1 MDIIKFSISNPVK
14 VAVGV
19 LLTLLFGTLALTDV
33 PIQMTPDVER
43 PVVSIRTSWQGR
55 SPEEIEKS
63 ILMEQEKKLKTLQGL
78 YKMTAN
84 ASLGQGSIELEFTVG
99 YDMSRAVQETSN
111 RLNEVPRYPED
122 VDRPVI
128 RAASANT
135 DESIGI
141 GLLQSNIDPNY
152 EMSEFYDYADRFVK
166 PAFERIKGL
175 AEVQVYGGREHEV
188 QIRFDPVVLAQSGVS
203 VDELRAALIAD
214 NLNESAGD
222 MANGR
227 INVRVRVLGRYSE
240 LEPIRNVIVKYN
252 NGSPVYLRDI
262 ATPHLVLQK
271 NTYFNA
277 SKGQTSMSIHFRR
290 DTGANVLSVMSEVN
304 KLVKELNKEPEA
316 SGFGGGLLSLY
327 KNDRYK
333 IRFRMIYDDST
344 YINKAVGLVQQ
355 NMIEGGILAIIVLL
369 IFLRSVR
376 PTFIVSLAIPIS
388 LIGTFVV
395 MYVAG
400 RNINV
405 ISLAGLAFAVGMVID
420 CAVVVLENID
430 RHLHLGK
437 SPLKAAYDGTRE
449 VWGAV
454 LAQTLTTVAVF
465 GPVLTI
471 EEESGQLFCDL
482 AIAVSASVLISL
494 IVAITVIPV
503 SSANWL
509 GDKETKPPEMFLMRL
524 LKSLFGLVNICNF
537 LTGVYSKFIYVVM
550 EKRPIT
556 IILRIFIIASIS
568 VGAIILIVI
577 LTPPASYLPTGNKN
591 LLNGNMQLPPSYTLQ
606 QNELVG
612 RRIEQFLKPY
622 WDATTIEEATSI
634 RKIYDRRNNKLETK
648 IAPVGDFY
656 IIARNQGVMM
666 TATSADTELVK
677 PLESVL
683 NTMMNEIPGASGS
696 AQQQSIF
703 GRRGGGSNSVQI
715 EVVGADMGR
724 LRLSTRYLEDELV
737 REFSR
742 SGIRSDP
749 QNYDLNGPE
758 WQLVVDQVRAKELGF
773 GVQSLAYTARAMIDG
788 IRIGDFDFEG
798 DSIDLTL
805 IRDPDIHVT
814 PDEFPML
821 PIVVRDSDDSR
832 QIIPVGQLFTI
843 VKAEAS
849 QQIRRVEQERAIR
862 LTVNPPSDVALETAQ
877 KKIMEIVEQ
886 CRRDGGLTPDIMIR
900 LAGNADK
907 LSQTRIAILGKWSG
921 LNWDSILSLMASRF
935 FLSLVITYLLMA
947 ALFESF
953 LYPMVI
959 MFSVPFAMVGGF
971 IGLSLM
977 RWHDPSQQM
986 DTLTMLGFVLLIGV
1000 VVNNAILLV
1009 HQALNFMRGFGESS
1023 EDIIEA
1029 MSYREAIMESVRTR
1043 MRPIFM
1049 TTTTAIIGMTPLVVK
1064 SGAGSELY
1072 HGIGS
1077 VVVGGLV
1084 CSTIFSLL
1092 IVPLL
1097 LSLMLD
1103 IQSAIR
1109 SLINKSKN
1117 EKLITETI

>member
-1 MDIIKFSISNPVK
+1 MDIIKFSIINPVK

-19 LLTLLFGTLALTDV
+19 LLVILFGILALTDV

-43 PVVSIRTSWQGR
+43 PVVSVRTTWQGR

-63 ILMEQEKKLKTLQGL
+63 IIMEQEKKLKTLQGL
-78 YKMTAN
+78 YKMTSN

-111 RLNEVPRYPED
+111 RLNEVPRYPDD

-141 GLLQSNIDPNY
+141 GLLQSKTDPY
-152 EMSEFYDYADRFVK
+152 FEMSEFYDYADRFIK

-175 AEVQVYGGREHEV
+175 AEVNVFGGREHEV

-227 INVRVRVLGRYSE
+227 INVRVRVLGRYSD
-240 LEPIRNVIVKYN
+240 LEPIRNVIVKYID
-252 NGSPVYLRDI
+252 GAPVYLRDI

-290 DTGANVLSVMSEVN
+290 DTGANVLSVMSDVN
-304 KLVKELNKEPEA
+304 ALVKEINKEPDA
-316 SGFGGGLLSLY
+316 NGFGGGLLSNY
-327 KNDRYK
+327 KNDRYQ
-333 IRFRMIYDDST
+333 IRFRMIYDDSN
-344 YINKAVGLVQQ
+344 YINKAVGLVQE
-355 NMIEGGILAIIVLL
+355 NMFQGGVLAVIVLL
-369 IFLRSVR
+369 IFLRSLR
-376 PTFIVSLAIPIS
+376 PTFIVSFAIPIS
-388 LIGTFVV
+388 IIGTFVV
-395 MYVAG
+395 MYIAG

-405 ISLAGLAFAVGMVID
+405 ISLAGLAFAIGMVID

-437 SPLKAAYDGTRE
+437 PPIKAAYDGTRE

-454 LAQTLTTVAVF
+454 LAQTLTTVVVF
-465 GPVLTI
+465 GPILTI

-509 GDKETKPPEMFLMRL
+509 GDKSKKPQKVMLAVRL
-524 LKSLFGLVNICNF
+524 FKSLFGIVNLCNYF
-537 LTGVYSKFIYVVM
+537 AVTYSNFIYAMTARKPVTVG
-550 EKRPIT
+550 
-556 IILRIFIIASIS
+556 LRIIIIAVIS
-568 VGAIILIVI
+568 VTAIL
-577 LTPPASYLPTGNKN
+577 LSMFLMPPASYLPTGNKN
-591 LLNGNMQLPPSYTLQ
+591 VLNGNMQLPPSYTVQ

-612 RRIEQFLKPY
+612 RRVEQFLKPY
-622 WDATTIEEATSI
+622 WDAKTVEEATSI

-648 IAPVGDFY
+648 IAPIGEFY
-656 IIARNQGVMM
+656 IIVRNQGVMM
-666 TATSADTELVK
+666 TVTSQDPELVK

-715 EVVGADMGR
+715 EVVGPEMGR
-724 LRLSTRYLEDELV
+724 LRAATRHLENELV
-737 REFSR
+737 NEFAR
-742 SGIRSDP
+742 SGVRSEP

-758 WQLVVDQVRAKELGF
+758 WQLIVDQVRAKELGF

-788 IRIGDFDFEG
+788 IRVGDFDFEG

-805 IRDPDIHVT
+805 IRDPDIQIT
-814 PDEFPML
+814 PDEFQML

-843 VKAEAS
+843 EKAEAS

-862 LTVNPPSDVALETAQ
+862 LTVNPPIDVALETAQ

-886 CRRDGGLTPDIMIR
+886 CRKDGGLTPDIMIR

-907 LSQTRIAILGKWSG
+907 LSQTRIAVLGKWTGFNLESV
-921 LNWDSILSLMASRF
+921 LSLIASRF
-935 FLSLVITYLLMA
+935 FLSLVITYLLMS

-953 LYPMVI
+953 IYPFVI

-1009 HQALNFMRGFGESS
+1009 HQSLNFMRGFGESS
-1023 EDIIEA
+1023 EDKIEA
-1029 MSYREAIMESVRTR
+1029 LSYRDAIRESVRTR
-1043 MRPIFM
+1043 IRPIFM
-1049 TTTTAIIGMTPLVVK
+1049 TTTTSVIGMTPLVIK

-1077 VVVGGLV
+1077 VVVGGLI
-1084 CSTIFSLL
+1084 CATLFSLL

-1097 LSLMLD
+1097 LSLMFDL
-1103 IQSAIR
+1103 QAALK
-1109 SLINKSKN
+1109 SLFRDSKTSN
-1117 EKLITETI
+1117 

>member
-1 MDIIKFSISNPVK
+1 MDIIKFSIENPVK

-19 LLTLLFGTLALTDV
+19 LLTLLFGVLALTDV

-43 PVVSIRTSWQGR
+43 PVVSVRTTWQGR

-63 ILMEQEKKLKTLQGL
+63 IIMEQEKKLKTLQGL
-78 YKMTAN
+78 YKMTSN
-84 ASLGQGSIELEFTVG
+84 ASLGSGNIELEFTVG

-111 RLNEVPRYPED
+111 RLNEVPRYPDD

-141 GLLQSNIDPNY
+141 GLLQSKVDPQF
-152 EMSEFYDYADRFVK
+152 EMSEFYDYADRFIK

-203 VDELRAALIAD
+203 VDELRAAIIAD

-227 INVRVRVLGRYSE
+227 INVRVRVLGRYSD
-240 LEPIRNVIVKYN
+240 LEPIRNVIVKYV
-252 NGSPVYLRDI
+252 NGAPVYLRDI
-262 ATPHLVLQK
+262 ATPYLVLQK

-304 KLVKELNKEPEA
+304 KLVEEINKEPA
-316 SGFGGGLLSLY
+316 ANGFGGGLLSHY
-327 KNDRYK
+327 KNDRYQ
-333 IRFRMIYDDST
+333 IRFRMMYDDST
-344 YINKAVGLVQQ
+344 YINKSVGLVQQ
-355 NMIEGGILAIIVLL
+355 NMLEGGILAIVVLL
-369 IFLRSVR
+369 LFLRSVR

-388 LIGTFVV
+388 IVGTFVV
-395 MYVAG
+395 MYFAG

-405 ISLAGLAFAVGMVID
+405 ISLAGLAFAIGMVID

-430 RHLHLGK
+430 RHLHAGK
-437 SPLKAAYDGTRE
+437 PPLKAAYDGARE

-494 IVAITVIPV
+494 VVAITVIPV
-503 SSANWL
+503 SAARWL
-509 GDKETKPPEMFLMRL
+509 GAKSTKPPEMFVLRL
-524 LKSLFGLVNICNF
+524 FKGLFGLVSLCNYI
-537 LTGVYSKFIYVVM
+537 TSKYSNFIYVLTANNKAAVFS
-550 EKRPIT
+550 
-556 IILRIFIIASIS
+556 RIFIILVISITAIRLS
-568 VGAIILIVI
+568 VYLM
-577 LTPPASYLPTGNKN
+577 PPASYLPTGNKN
-591 LLNGNMQLPPSYTLQ
+591 MLNGNMQLPPSYTLP
-606 QNELVG
+606 QNELIG
-612 RRIEQFLKPY
+612 RRVEQFLKPY
-622 WDATTIEEATSI
+622 WDAKTVEEATSI
-634 RKIYDRRNNKLETK
+634 REIYDRRNNKLETA
-648 IAPVGDFY
+648 IAPIGEFY
-656 IIARNQGVMM
+656 IIVMNQGVRM
-666 TATSADTELVK
+666 TTTSRDPELVK

-683 NTMMNEIPGASGS
+683 NTMMSEIPGASGS
-696 AQQQSIF
+696 AQQQGIF
-703 GRRGGGSNSVQI
+703 GRRGGGPNSVQI
-715 EVVGADMGR
+715 EVVGSEMGR
-724 LRLSTRYLEDELV
+724 LRVATQYLEDELV

-742 SGIRSDP
+742 SGVRSDP
-749 QNYDLNGPE
+749 QNYNLNGPE
-758 WQLVVDQVRAKELGF
+758 WQLIVDQVRAKELGF

-788 IRIGDFDFEG
+788 IRVGDFDYEG
-798 DSIDLTL
+798 DNIDLTL
-805 IRDPDIHVT
+805 IRDPDIQVT

-821 PIVVRDSDDSR
+821 PIAVRDSDDSR
-832 QIIPVGQLFTI
+832 QIIPMGQLFTI
-843 VKAEAS
+843 AKAEAS

-862 LTVNPPSDVALETAQ
+862 LTVNPPSEVALETAQ
-877 KKIMEIVEQ
+877 KRIMEIVEE
-886 CRRDGGLTPDIMIR
+886 CRRDGGLTPDIMIK

-907 LSQTRIAILGKWSG
+907 LSQTRAAVLGKWSG
-921 LNWDSILSLMASRF
+921 FNVESILSLISSRF

-953 LYPMVI
+953 AYPMVI

-971 IGLSLM
+971 IGLAMM

-1009 HQALNFMRGFGESS
+1009 HQALNFMRGVGESS
-1023 EDIIEA
+1023 EDKVEV
-1029 MSYREAIMESVRTR
+1029 MGYREAIRESVRTR

-1049 TTTTAIIGMTPLVVK
+1049 TTATAIIGMTPLVVK

-1097 LSLMLD
+1097 LSLTFDL
-1103 IQSAIR
+1103 
-1109 SLINKSKN
+1109 K
-1117 EKLITETI
+1117 TIISNRAAKK

>member
-1 MDIIKFSISNPVK
+1 MDIIKFSINNPVK

-19 LLTLLFGTLALTDV
+19 LLTLLFGILALTDV
-33 PIQMTPDVER
+33 PVQMTPDVER
-43 PVVSIRTSWQGR
+43 PVVSVRTTWQGR

-63 ILMEQEKKLKTLQGL
+63 IIMEQEKKLKTLQGL
-78 YKMTAN
+78 YKMTSN
-84 ASLGQGSIELEFTVG
+84 ASLGQGNIELEFTVG

-111 RLNEVPRYPED
+111 RLNEVPRYPDD

-141 GLLQSNIDPNY
+141 GLLQSQTDPAF
-152 EMSEFYDYADRFVK
+152 EMSEFYDYADRYIK

-175 AEVQVYGGREHEV
+175 SEVQVYGGREHEV

-227 INVRVRVLGRYSE
+227 INVRVRVLGRYAD
-240 LEPIRNVIVKYN
+240 LEPIRNVIVKYID
-252 NGSPVYLRDI
+252 GSPVYLRDI

-277 SKGQTSMSIHFRR
+277 SKGQTSMSMHFRR
-290 DTGANVLSVMSEVN
+290 DTGANVLSVMEEVN
-304 KLVKELNKEPEA
+304 ALVKEINKEPEA
-316 SGFGGGLLSLY
+316 SGFGGGLLSNY

-333 IRFRMIYDDST
+333 IRFRMIYDDSN
-344 YINKAVGLVQQ
+344 YINKAVGLVRQ
-355 NMIEGGILAIIVLL
+355 NMVEGGILAIIVLL
-369 IFLRSVR
+369 LFLRSVR

-388 LIGTFVV
+388 IIGTFVV
-395 MYVAG
+395 MYLCH

-405 ISLAGLAFAVGMVID
+405 ISLAGLAFAIGMVID

-430 RHLHLGK
+430 RHLQSGK
-437 SPLKAAYDGTRE
+437 PPMKAAYDGTRE

-454 LAQTLTTVAVF
+454 LAQTLTTIAVF
-465 GPVLTI
+465 GPILTI
-471 EEESGQLFCDL
+471 QEESGQLFCDL

-503 SSANWL
+503 ASAKWL
-509 GDKETKPPEMFLMRL
+509 GDVSKKPPNTLLMVMI
-524 LKSLFGLVNICNF
+524 KSLFGIVPICNY
-537 LTGVYSKFIYVVM
+537 LTAVYSNFIYVLMARKPAAIVT
-550 EKRPIT
+550 RVL
-556 IILRIFIIASIS
+556 IILLISIS
-568 VGAIILIVI
+568 AIFLSMF
-577 LTPPASYLPTGNKN
+577 LMPPASYLPTGNKN
-591 LLNGNMQLPPSYTLQ
+591 VLNGNMQLPPSYTLQ

-612 RRIEQFLKPY
+612 RRVEQFLKPY
-622 WDATTIEEATSI
+622 WDAKTTEEATNI
-634 RKIYDRRNNKLETK
+634 RKIYDRRNGKLETA
-648 IAPVGDFY
+648 IAPLDDFY
-656 IIARNQGVMM
+656 IIVRNQGVMM
-666 TATSADTELVK
+666 TATSKDPELIK

-683 NTMMNEIPGASGS
+683 NTMMEEIPGASGV

-715 EVVGADMGR
+715 EVVGPDMNR
-724 LRLSTRYLEDELV
+724 LRAATKHLEDELV

-742 SGIRSDP
+742 SGVRSEP
-749 QNYDLNGPE
+749 ANYDLNGPE
-758 WQLVVDQVRAKELGF
+758 WQLMVDQVRAKELGF

-805 IRDPDIHVT
+805 IRDPDI
-814 PDEFPML
+814 PMMPEEFAML

-832 QIIPVGQLFTI
+832 QIIPVGQLFTT

-862 LTVNPPSDVALETAQ
+862 LTVNPPVEIALETAQ
-877 KKIMEIVEQ
+877 ARIMDIVAR
-886 CRRDGGLTPDIMIR
+886 CRQDGGLTPDIMIR

-907 LSQTRIAILGKWSG
+907 LSQTRVAVLGKWSG
-921 LNWDSILSLMASRF
+921 FNLESILSLIASRF

-953 LYPMVI
+953 MYPFVI

-971 IGLSLM
+971 IGLAIM
-977 RWHDPSQQM
+977 HWHDPSQQM
-986 DTLTMLGFVLLIGV
+986 DTLTMLGFILLIGV

-1009 HQALNFMRGFGESS
+1009 HQSLNFMRGFGESD
-1023 EDIIEA
+1023 EDVIEP
-1029 MSYREAIMESVRTR
+1029 MGYREAIRESVRTR

-1049 TTTTAIIGMTPLVVK
+1049 TTTTALIGMTPLVVK
-1064 SGAGSELY
+1064 NGAGSELY

-1077 VVVGGLV
+1077 VVVGGLF
-1084 CSTIFSLL
+1084 CATIFSLL
-1092 IVPLL
+1092 IVPLM
-1097 LSLMLD
+1097 LSIMID
-1103 IQSAIR
+1103 I
-1109 SLINKSKN
+1109 K
-1117 EKLITETI
+1117 ETILALVAKENMKK

>member
-1 MDIIKFSISNPVK
+1 
-14 VAVGV
+14 
-19 LLTLLFGTLALTDV
+19 
-33 PIQMTPDVER
+33 MT
-43 PVVSIRTSWQGR
+43 S
-55 SPEEIEKS
+55 
-63 ILMEQEKKLKTLQGL
+63 
-78 YKMTAN
+78 N

-111 RLNEVPRYPED
+111 RLNEVPRYPDD

-141 GLLQSNIDPNY
+141 GLLQSKTDPTF
-152 EMSEFYDYADRFVK
+152 EMSEFYDYADRFIK

-227 INVRVRVLGRYSE
+227 INVRIRVLGRYSD
-240 LEPIRNVIVKYN
+240 LEPIRNVIVKYID
-252 NGSPVYLRDI
+252 GSPVYLRDI

-290 DTGANVLSVMSEVN
+290 DTGANVLSVMSDVN
-304 KLVKELNKEPEA
+304 KLVKEINKEPDA
-316 SGFGGGLLSLY
+316 TGFGGGLLSNY
-327 KNDRYK
+327 KNDRYQ
-333 IRFRMIYDDST
+333 IRFRMIYDDSN
-344 YINKAVGLVQQ
+344 YINKAVGLVKE
-355 NMIEGGILAIIVLL
+355 NMLEGGILAVIVLL
-369 IFLRSVR
+369 VFLRSVR

-388 LIGTFVV
+388 IIGTFVV
-395 MYVAG
+395 MYISG

-405 ISLAGLAFAVGMVID
+405 ISLAGLAFAIGMVID

-430 RHLHLGK
+430 RHLHQGK
-437 SPLKAAYDGTRE
+437 SPVKAAYDGTRE

-494 IVAITVIPV
+494 LVAITVIPV
-503 SSANWL
+503 SSSKLL
-509 GDKETKPPEMFLMRL
+509 GEKSMKPPEMLVARL
-524 LKSLFGLVNICNF
+524 FKNLFGLVWCCNY
-537 LTGVYSKFIYVVM
+537 LTNAYSLFIYKM
-550 EKRPIT
+550 MKRHSIT
-556 IILRIFIIASIS
+556 IILRI
-568 VGAIILIVI
+568 AIILVI
-577 LTPPASYLPTGNKN
+577 STSAIISITILMPPASYLPTGNKN
-591 LLNGNMQLPPSYTLQ
+591 MLNGSMQLPPSYTLP
-606 QNELVG
+606 QNELIG
-612 RRIEQFLKPY
+612 RRVAQFLEPY
-622 WDATTIEEATSI
+622 WNAKTVEEATSI

-648 IAPVGDFY
+648 IPPIGEFY

-666 TATSADTELVK
+666 TVTSSDPELVK

-683 NTMMNEIPGASGS
+683 NTMMGEIPGASGS
-696 AQQQSIF
+696 ALQQSIF

-715 EVVGADMGR
+715 EVVGPDMGR
-724 LRLSTRYLEDELV
+724 LRLATRYLEEVLIQ
-737 REFSR
+737 EFSASGVR
-742 SGIRSDP
+742 SEP

-758 WQLVVDQVRAKELGF
+758 WQLIVDQVRAKELGF

-788 IRIGDFDFEG
+788 IRVGDFDFEG

-805 IRDPDIHVT
+805 IRDPDIEMT

-821 PIVVRDSDDSR
+821 PLAVRDSDDSR

-843 VKAEAS
+843 EKAEAS

-862 LTVNPPSDVALETAQ
+862 LTVNPPVDVALETAQ
-877 KKIMEIVEQ
+877 RNIMEIVER

-907 LSQTRIAILGKWSG
+907 LSQARAAVLGKWSG
-921 LNWDSILSLMASRF
+921 FNWDSVLSLMSSRF

-953 LYPMVI
+953 IYPMVI

-971 IGLSLM
+971 IGLSIM

-1009 HQALNFMRGFGESS
+1009 HQALNFMRGYGESN
-1023 EDIIEA
+1023 EELIEV
-1029 MSYREAIMESVRTR
+1029 MDYRSAIKESVRTR

-1049 TTTTAIIGMTPLVVK
+1049 TTTTAIIGMLPLVVK

-1077 VVVGGLV
+1077 VVVGGLM

-1097 LSLMLD
+1097 LSLMFDLKVT
-1103 IQSAIR
+1103 I
-1109 SLINKSKN
+1109 
-1117 EKLITETI
+1117 KLIVIKKGDTVTR